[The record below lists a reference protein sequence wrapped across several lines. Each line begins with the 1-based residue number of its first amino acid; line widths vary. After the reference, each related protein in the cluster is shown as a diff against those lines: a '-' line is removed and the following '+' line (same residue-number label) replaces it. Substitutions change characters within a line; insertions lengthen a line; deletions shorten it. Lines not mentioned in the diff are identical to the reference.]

1 MSLNGER
8 IECNRYLPMIWHNI
22 SHLIF
27 QKDWTFSGLCLC
39 SIKKLKITS
48 RKNQTGYLLFGLC
61 VPNLFIHPLL
71 PELFCV
77 YYIWGTTRIS
87 GKNFSNVF
95 PTIDT
100 VQAWTQIHLTVI
112 LERVSRK
119 TAACRSWNTI
129 SKTEISSNITVPPY
143 IQEIAEKRPQLMML
157 GR

>member
-27 QKDWTFSGLCLC
+27 QNNWTSSGLCLC

-48 RKNQTGYLLFGLC
+48 RKNQSGYLLFGLC

-95 PTIDT
+95 PTINT
-100 VQAWTQIHLTVI
+100 VQVWTQTHFATI
-112 LERVSRK
+112 LEKVFGQ
-119 TAACRSWNTI
+119 TAVCGSWNTI
-129 SKTEISSNITVPPY
+129 SKTEISSNITVPPC
-143 IQEIAEKRPQLMML
+143 IQEITEKRPPLMKL